1 MKLLLD
7 FLHTYGID
15 SVHSMLIA
23 TLVASALAI
32 LLIYIIEVLIRR
44 ILLRWVNNFAART
57 STKIDDLFV
66 NHKVFSGFS
75 RLVPPI
81 LINLLAF
88 PVFQFYPEAVLL
100 VKDFALLYFTIGV
113 VLVSFSC
120 FDAFAEYLIGNP
132 TAARLPVKSFVQVL
146 KSLTVFVGFI
156 VVLSKLLGKSPVV
169 FLSGLGAFTAVL
181 LLIFKDS
188 ILGLVAGIQLSSND
202 LVHVGDWIEMPK
214 YNADGEI
221 IDISLVTVSVQNWD
235 KTISTIP
242 AYALISEGFKN
253 WRGMSESE
261 GRRIKQSVT
270 IDMTSIKFCDD
281 VLLSRLLE
289 IQLLRGYLDAKT
301 KEVKAYNRENNI
313 DDSSLINGRRLTN
326 FGTFRAYLSE
336 YLHHHP
342 KVNASMTL
350 IIRYLQPTA
359 SGIPLELHVFSS
371 DKEWLPYE
379 QVQADIMD
387 HILAVLPYFELR
399 VFQNPC
405 GTDITQAGKNLAE
418 SLLNAS
424 NAPR

>member
-1 MKLLLD
+1 
-7 FLHTYGID
+7 
-15 SVHSMLIA
+15 MLIA
-23 TLVASALAI
+23 TLVAAALAI
-32 LLIYIIEVLIRR
+32 FLIFIVEVLLRR
-44 ILLRWVNNFAART
+44 ILLRWGNHFAART
-57 STKIDDLFV
+57 STKIVDLLIS
-66 NHKVFSGFS
+66 HKVFSGFS

-81 LINLLAF
+81 LIHLLSF
-88 PVFQFYPEAVLL
+88 PVFQYYPEAVLL
-100 VKDFALLYFTIGV
+100 VKDFALLYFTLGV

-120 FDAFAEYLIGNP
+120 LDAFAEYLNGNP
-132 TAARLPVKSFVQVL
+132 TATRLPIKSFVQVL
-146 KSLTVFVGFI
+146 KSLTAFIGLI

-188 ILGLVAGIQLSSND
+188 ILGLVAGIQLSSNN

-253 WRGMSESE
+253 WRGMSESG

-281 VLLSRLLE
+281 ALLSRLLE

-301 KEVKAYNRENNI
+301 KEVKAYNSEHNI
-313 DDSSLINGRRLTN
+313 DDSSLVNGRRLTN

-342 KVNASMTL
+342 KVNASMPL

-359 SGIPLELHVFSS
+359 NGIPLEIHVFSS
-371 DKEWLPYE
+371 DKKWLPYE
-379 QVQADIMD
+379 QLKADIMD
-387 HILAVLPYFELR
+387 HILAVLPNFELR

-405 GTDITQAGKNLAE
+405 GSVITQAGKNIAV
-418 SLLNAS
+418 SLPRAS
-424 NAPR
+424 NTQQ

>member
-1 MKLLLD
+1 MKSLLS
-7 FLHTYGID
+7 FLHTYGFD
-15 SVHSMLIA
+15 SEQSTLIA
-23 TLVASALAI
+23 TLVAAALAI
-32 LLIYIIEVLIRR
+32 FLIFIVEVLIRR
-44 ILLRWVNNFAART
+44 ILLRWVDHFAAKT

-66 NHKVFSGFS
+66 SHNVFSGFS

-81 LINLLAF
+81 LIHLLSF
-88 PVFQFYPEAVLL
+88 PVFQYYPEAVLL
-100 VKDFALLYFTIGV
+100 VKDFALLYFILGV
-113 VLVSFSC
+113 VLVSFSF
-120 FDAFAEYLIGNP
+120 FDAFAEYLNGHPIAP
-132 TAARLPVKSFVQVL
+132 RLPINSFVQVL
-146 KSLTVFVGFI
+146 KFLTVFVGLI
-156 VVLSKLLGKSPVV
+156 LVLSKLLGQSPVV

-188 ILGLVAGIQLSSND
+188 ILGLVAGIRLTSNN
-202 LVHVGDWIEMPK
+202 LAQIGDWIEMPK

-235 KTISTIP
+235 KSISTIP

-253 WRGMSESE
+253 WRGMRESG
-261 GRRIKQSVT
+261 GRRIKQSVI

-301 KEVKAYNRENNI
+301 KEVKDYNSGDNI
-313 DDSSLINGRRLTN
+313 DDSSLVNGRRLTN

-359 SGIPLELHVFSS
+359 NGIPLELHVFSS
-371 DKEWLPYE
+371 EKDSLPYE
-379 QVQADIMD
+379 QVKADIMD
-387 HILAVLPYFELR
+387 HILAVLPNFELR

-405 GTDITQAGKNLAE
+405 GSVITQADKNLAA
-418 SLLNAS
+418 SLPHIS
-424 NAPR
+424 NAPQ